1 MPARGPVLRDKYVLR
16 LIAFDRFT
24 HVVVLVT
31 LAVLLFAFGRHH
43 AALQQDYNHIMD
55 DLSGAGPGTV
65 QARGV
70 LVHLKSIFNYSP
82 KRLYEI
88 GLVVTAY
95 AALEA
100 TEMVGP
106 VVRQAVGRV
115 PDARSPPW
123 CSSLSR
129 CTS

>member
-1 MPARGPVLRDKYVLR
+1 MQARGPVLRDKYVLR

-31 LAVLLFAFGRHH
+31 LAVLPFAFGRHH

-55 DLSGAGPGTV
+55 DLSGATPGTV

-82 KRLYEI
+82 NALRDGPRRHRLCRAR
-88 GLVVTAY
+88 GHRWSACGSPRG
-95 AALEA
+95 
-100 TEMVGP
+100 GP
-106 VVRQAVGRV
+106 
-115 PDARSPPW
+115 S
-123 CSSLSR
+123 
-129 CTS
+129 T